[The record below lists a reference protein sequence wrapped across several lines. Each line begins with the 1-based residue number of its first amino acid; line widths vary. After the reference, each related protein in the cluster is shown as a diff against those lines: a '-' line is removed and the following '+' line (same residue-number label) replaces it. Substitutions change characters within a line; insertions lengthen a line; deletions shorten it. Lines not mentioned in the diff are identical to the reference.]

1 MNNKIFLSFAV
12 PTYNRADSLKKLLNN
27 VLPQAKELKDEIE
40 ICISSNGSTDNT
52 REVVVSFKEKYPEL
66 IIKYGENEKNLGV
79 DANIIK
85 VMEMCQGDFIWT
97 FSDDDY
103 IVENGLKEIV
113 SFLKRNNREDMGL
126 AVLRVESFLVD
137 KKTKEKKVFTSNF
150 DANKPEVFKIDRSA
164 IIGLGFQN
172 IAFISILIFNNKYL
186 KKIFVEDMNYLK
198 RGIGISH
205 IHMIIFSTM
214 FLKYPHLNGFV
225 FNKIIVKQDMPEYR
239 YFVEDKFTLH
249 YQLQRKMNSLLLSN
263 KYMNKEYAPLIIQ
276 RGRGLRKDFI
286 ADMTVMRAFKNFNY
300 FSYFGCLKLFFK
312 NSSFI
317 DALIFSSVFSALFL
331 IPPAFLILLY
341 KMFLMI
347 KLGKKWKNK
356 WEITSS
362 VAYSIS
368 KGTRRRNEQP
378 H

>member
-1 MNNKIFLSFAV
+1 MKNKILLSFAI
-12 PTYNRADSLKKLLNN
+12 PTYNRANSLKELLNN
-27 VLPQAKELKDEIE
+27 FLPQAKELKDEIE

-52 REVVVSFKEKYPEL
+52 REVVAGFKEKYPEL
-66 IIKYGENEKNLGV
+66 IIKYNENEKNLGV

-85 VMEMCQGDFIWT
+85 VMEMCEGDFIWT

-103 IVENGLKEIV
+103 IVENGLNEIV
-113 SFLKRNNREDMGL
+113 SFLKRNNGEDVGL
-126 AVLRVESFLVD
+126 AVLRVQSFLVD
-137 KKTKEKKVFTSNF
+137 KKTGEKKVFTGNF
-150 DANKPEVFKIDRSA
+150 DANKPEVFKIDRSE
-164 IIGLGFQN
+164 IIGLGFKN
-172 IAFISILIFNNKYL
+172 IAFISILVFNNKYL
-186 KKIFVEDMNYLK
+186 KKILAEDMDYL
-198 RGIGISH
+198 RQGIGISH

-225 FNKIIVKQDMPEYR
+225 FNKIIVNQDMPEYR
-239 YFVEDKFTLH
+239 YFIEDKFTLH
-249 YQLQRKMNSLLLSN
+249 YRLQRKMNSLLLSN
-263 KYMNKEYAPLIIQ
+263 KYMNKEYAPLIVQ
-276 RGRGLRKDFI
+276 RGKGLRRDFI
-286 ADMTVMRAFKNFNY
+286 ADMAVMRAFKNFNY

-317 DALIFSSVFSALFL
+317 DALIFFSVFSMLFIVPPVFL
-331 IPPAFLILLY
+331 IFLY

-347 KLGKKWKNK
+347 KFGKKWKNK

-362 VAYSIS
+362 AAYSIS